1 MIVSKTDNIPTKRI
15 LSVLGNVSIKRA
27 EAFSE
32 NEGKA
37 MEKLIRK
44 AERMGANAIINFS
57 YRGSGTWG
65 THGSCTGLAVI
76 VDDIKRSFP
85 DQDMVYCRD
94 CGKPIINTDSFCK
107 HCGSPQKK

>member
-15 LSVLGNVSIKRA
+15 VSILGNISIRRA

-32 NEGKA
+32 NEEKA
-37 MEKLIRK
+37 MQKLIRK

-65 THGSCTGLAVI
+65 TYGSCSGLAVI
-76 VDDIKRSFP
+76 IEDINP
-85 DQDMVYCRD
+85 GHQDQNMVYCRN
-94 CGKPIINTDSFCK
+94 CGKVIEIFARFCK
-107 HCGSPQKK
+107 HCGSKQ

>member
-1 MIVSKTDNIPTKRI
+1 MLVSKTDGIPTKRI
-15 LSVLGNVSIKRA
+15 VSILGNVSIRRA

-44 AERMGANAIINFS
+44 AERMGANAIINYS

-65 THGSCTGLAVI
+65 TYGSCTGLAVI
-76 VDDIKRSFP
+76 VEDIRPSFEER
-85 DQDMVYCRD
+85 DIAYCRD
-94 CGKPIINTDSFCK
+94 CGKPITKSDSFCR
-107 HCGSPQKK
+107 HCGSEQKK

>member
-15 LSVLGNVSIKRA
+15 VSVLGNISIKRA

-32 NEGKA
+32 NEEKS
-37 MEKLIRK
+37 MQKLIRK

-65 THGSCTGLAVI
+65 VYSSCSGLAVI
-76 VDDIKRSFP
+76 IEDINNNLDHRDKNK
-85 DQDMVYCRD
+85 VYCRY
-94 CGKPIINTDSFCK
+94 CGKIIRNLDRFCR
-107 HCGSPQKK
+107 HCGSKQ